1 MVYDGVSISDKNKI
15 MNTKEVMDYLE
26 SKGSEQTRKIYR
38 NHGAPDDFFGVKV
51 GDMKPIQKKEKN
63 NHTLAMELYATGN
76 SDAQYLAGLIANS
89 QAFTKEQFTNWATGA
104 GWYMVSE
111 YAVAWNLAESPLCM
125 EICKEWID
133 SKDEKLQECA
143 WAALGCH
150 LGVTA
155 NDDLDA
161 DFLQS
166 LLGRIEKEI
175 HTAANRTK
183 YCMNGFVI
191 ALGGAIPE
199 LTEACKAVG
208 DRIGKVEVFMGE
220 TSCKVPVIRPYIEK
234 MEEKGRIGKKKKTA
248 KC

>member
-1 MVYDGVSISDKNKI
+1 
-15 MNTKEVMDYLE
+15 MNLNEVMDYLE
-26 SKGSEQTRKIYR
+26 NKGSEQTRKVFR
-38 NHGAPDDFFGVKV
+38 NHGAPDNFFGVKV

-63 NHTLAMELYATGN
+63 NHALATALYATGN
-76 SDAQYLAGLIANS
+76 SDAQYLAGLIADS
-89 QAFTKEQFTNWATGA
+89 QALTKEQFTTWATEA
-104 GWYMVSE
+104 RWYMISE

-133 SKDEKLQECA
+133 SSNENLQECA

-155 NDDLDA
+155 NDALDV
-161 DFLQS
+161 DYLQS
-166 LLGRIEKEI
+166 LLVRIEKEI
-175 HTAANRTK
+175 HSAANRVK

-199 LTEACKAVG
+199 LTEECKALG

-234 MEEKGRIGKKKKTA
+234 MEDKGRIGKKKKTA